1 MKDQKERD
9 GEERRNKGGRTIVA
23 NLSFFFLVSTR
34 VAKGVKKEE
43 TKEREIVFL
52 EKEEEGEENL
62 VKIFLFYTFFLFFF
76 VSRSI
81 STRAPL
87 RS

>member
-1 MKDQKERD
+1 MEKRGGIREGERND
-9 GEERRNKGGRTIVA
+9 CREY
-23 NLSFFFLVSTR
+23 FFFLVSTH

>member
-1 MKDQKERD
+1 MEKRGGIREGER
-9 GEERRNKGGRTIVA
+9 
-23 NLSFFFLVSTR
+23 LSRIFLFFSRFDARSE
-34 VAKGVKKEE
+34 GVKKEE

-62 VKIFLFYTFFLFFF
+62 VKIFLFCTFFLFFF
-76 VSRSI
+76 VSGSI

>member
-1 MKDQKERD
+1 MEKRGGIREGERLSRIFLFFSRFDARSEGDKERRD
-9 GEERRNKGGRTIVA
+9 EGERNC
-23 NLSFFFLVSTR
+23 
-34 VAKGVKKEE
+34 
-43 TKEREIVFL
+43 FL
-52 EKEEEGEENL
+52 EKEEEGEENF
-62 VKIFLFYTFFLFFF
+62 VKLFLFYTFFLFFF

>member
-1 MKDQKERD
+1 MEKRGGIREGERND
-9 GEERRNKGGRTIVA
+9 CRE
-23 NLSFFFLVSTR
+23 SFLFFLVSTR

-52 EKEEEGEENL
+52 EKEEEGEENF
-62 VKIFLFYTFFLFFF
+62 VKILLFYTFFLFFF

>member
-1 MKDQKERD
+1 MEKRGGIREGERND
-9 GEERRNKGGRTIVA
+9 CREY
-23 NLSFFFLVSTR
+23 FFSFLVSTR
-34 VAKGVKKEE
+34 VAKGIKKEE

-62 VKIFLFYTFFLFFF
+62 VKILSFYTFFLFLF

>member
-1 MKDQKERD
+1 MEKRGGIREGEHNDCREYFFFFSRFDARSEGGKERRD
-9 GEERRNKGGRTIVA
+9 EGERNC
-23 NLSFFFLVSTR
+23 
-34 VAKGVKKEE
+34 
-43 TKEREIVFL
+43 FL
-52 EKEEEGEENL
+52 EKEEEGEENF